1 MYKPICAI
9 NCEQMPPSGQATF
22 GNLLI
27 ENMQILSYLDSIDV
41 AILFSEQCSQCSQ
54 CSLHY
59 TICKICCD
67 HESNQKDLLAKL
79 SFSESAVLPK
89 VLESIYSCGTPR
101 LLLCN
106 ILENLTPQGLAW
118 PVSFEIETDKIFRTR
133 TQKLDPP
140 LKLHLANSF
149 FKGIYV

>member
-27 ENMQILSYLDSIDV
+27 ENMQILCYLDSIDV
-41 AILFSEQCSQCSQ
+41 AILFT
-54 CSLHY
+54 SLYHS
-59 TICKICCD
+59 KICFD
-67 HESNQKDLLAKL
+67 HEFNQKDLLAKL

-89 VLESIYSCGTPR
+89 VLESIYSCGPPR

-118 PVSFEIETDKIFRTR
+118 PVSFGIETDKIFRIR
-133 TQKLDPP
+133 SQKLDPP
-140 LKLHLANSF
+140 
-149 FKGIYV
+149 